1 MPESRTRQGRAQGL
15 LRNDSPAAR
24 QLGRELLLLQS
35 SDWQFL
41 RTTGQAHDYAVERF
55 WSHAERF
62 DRLADAIE
70 GGYPALNEQ
79 VEELFELDNPF
90 PGINPMLY
98 TDHPT
103 ALGVRA

>member
-1 MPESRTRQGRAQGL
+1 MLGNTRLDNPIEASSQGKDAYDGGQSWASSHCKQGVTP
-15 LRNDSPAAR
+15 DKIY
-24 QLGRELLLLQS
+24 
-35 SDWQFL
+35 
-41 RTTGQAHDYAVERF
+41 AH
-55 WSHAERF
+55 
-62 DRLADAIE
+62 AIE